1 MEWMKWVLFYLWN
14 GDAESCV
21 RKHTVRLTG
30 NVICFIV
37 DFDDCMAAICCN
49 FVKCNSWY
57 CTDSLT
63 IVILSSQL
71 LKQLIFER
79 CLQIAGNI
87 LRLCLAE
94 VFVYRFMQTDPNWS
108 NFLFNK
114 DNRKVNL
121 CCTFATLCF
130 CIILSYVQVMSLL
143 VFFIALCHSLQADI
157 RMIRWLCVI
166 KVTDRFTCS
175 KFVSWE
181 RDCVTVEYPEMQML
195 HGLSSGDERAG
206 GRPKR
211 TCMSKW
217 SCKKCCQ
224 TQQVK
229 LKRRML
235 WTALNGGK

>member
-1 MEWMKWVLFYLWN
+1 MSFMEWIKWVLFYLWN

-87 LRLCLAE
+87 LHLCLAE

-121 CCTFATLCF
+121 CCTFTTLCF
-130 CIILSYVQVMSLL
+130 CIILSYVQVMFSL
-143 VFFIALCHSLQADI
+143 
-157 RMIRWLCVI
+157 
-166 KVTDRFTCS
+166 
-175 KFVSWE
+175 
-181 RDCVTVEYPEMQML
+181 
-195 HGLSSGDERAG
+195 
-206 GRPKR
+206 
-211 TCMSKW
+211 
-217 SCKKCCQ
+217 
-224 TQQVK
+224 
-229 LKRRML
+229 
-235 WTALNGGK
+235 